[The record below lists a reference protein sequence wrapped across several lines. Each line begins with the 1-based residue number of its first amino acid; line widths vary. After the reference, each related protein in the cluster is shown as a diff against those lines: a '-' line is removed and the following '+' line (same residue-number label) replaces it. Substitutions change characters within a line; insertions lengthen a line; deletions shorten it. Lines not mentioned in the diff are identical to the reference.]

1 MAENG
6 SEEVCQVTQPP
17 PVRREVLWQWTGVW
31 PGMPATPAAWLEQLQ
46 TFRKGWAETFA
57 EALQRLR
64 DSAGEQL
71 LAAAGAIAAG
81 LLTTAAREPEEFRA
95 RLVEFWLK
103 SFDCLRPVAQLQLQA
118 ARFAEALA
126 RHVAGGMEAVGE
138 AEYRQRLAVCEAC
151 VFFQDGQCLKCGCR
165 LAGDVVAKARWR
177 SEACPIGRWAQ
188 E

>member
-6 SEEVCQVTQPP
+6 LEEVCRVGPP
-17 PVRREVLWQWTGVW
+17 APARREVFWQWTPTW
-31 PGMPATPAAWLEQLQ
+31 PGLPATPAAWLEQLQ

-71 LAAAGAIAAG
+71 LAAAGAIEAG
-81 LLTTAAREPEEFRA
+81 LRTAAARKPEESRA
-95 RLVEFWLK
+95 RLVEFWQK
-103 SFDCLRPVAQLQLQA
+103 SFDCLRPVAQMQLQA
-118 ARFAEALA
+118 ARFAEALC
-126 RHVAGGMEAVGE
+126 RHVAGGMEAVSE

-151 VFFQDGQCLKCGCR
+151 AFFRDGHCLKCGCR

-177 SEACPIGRWAQ
+177 SETCPVGRWP
-188 E
+188 